1 MNDTLGSRVAARD
14 ARRFV
19 GRVTELAA
27 LESLLGDDPSASVVL
42 VHGPGGI
49 GKSTLLRELERR
61 AGARGRETFRID
73 GRELEPVPDA
83 LEDAIGGARSAA
95 RPLVLIDG
103 YDAMY
108 ALGHYLR
115 AAVLPTLS
123 ADAVVVIAARRE
135 PEAAWFRDGWEHV
148 AIELGLGPLV
158 AAEAEAL
165 LDLHGVA
172 DAERAAEI
180 VRWAAGS
187 PLALALAADAVRAG
201 RRFVPDAEHDDAVVG
216 GLVRSLLAAEVD
228 PGQRSVLGVAAIARV
243 TTVELLAA
251 VLPERDAAADFATLA
266 RRTFTES
273 RGDGVTL
280 HELTGRAALADLR
293 RRDPEHERELRRR
306 IADALYERALA
317 GRLSLTIDLAH
328 LVRDPAI
335 RWGYGWDGS
344 ERYRVDGV
352 RDGDAAAVEA
362 KLGEVGRGG
371 WWGGTDRWFAEAP
384 ERICVVRDGDEQ
396 VSGYATA
403 MTPANAPAFARHDHV
418 VGRWLEHARETGSP
432 SVVWRDAI
440 DFTGDG
446 DAPVQAMLGLSG
458 ILRSGLENPRYAY
471 LPVEV
476 RLPAARAFVRAL
488 GAEHLPE
495 LDAGGP
501 DSPVQCFR
509 LDYGPGGLLG
519 AQRDVVYRELGLEG
533 PAGSR
538 PRVTA
543 ETVRA
548 ALREL
553 QVPHRLAASP
563 LAEGG
568 ETAERAAFVHALLV
582 RAVEEAFGT
591 SEDERL
597 LRAVLVSGY
606 LEPVGSHE
614 LAAEQLHVSRSAY
627 FRRLRVATERL
638 AEHLSR

>member
-1 MNDTLGSRVAARD
+1 MDDTLGSRVAARD

-19 GRVTELAA
+19 GRATELTA
-27 LESLLGDDPSASVVL
+27 LEGLLGDDPSASVVL

-49 GKSTLLRELERR
+49 GKSTLLRELARR
-61 AGARGRETFRID
+61 AAARGRETIRID

-83 LEDAIGGARSAA
+83 LEHAIGGAREAP

-123 ADAVVVIAARRE
+123 ADAVVVIAARRA

-148 AIELGLGPLV
+148 AIELGLGPL
-158 AAEAEAL
+158 APAEAETL
-165 LDLHGVA
+165 LDLHGVV
-172 DAERAAEI
+172 DAERASEI

-201 RRFVPDAEHDDAVVG
+201 RRFEPDAEHDDAVVG
-216 GLVRSLLAAEVD
+216 GLVRSLLAAEID

-251 VLPERDAAADFATLA
+251 VLPERDAAADFAALA
-266 RRTFTES
+266 RRTFAEP
-273 RGDGVTL
+273 RGAGVTL

-306 IADALYERALA
+306 IADALHERALA

-352 RDGDAAAVEA
+352 RAGDAEAVAA
-362 KLGEVGRGG
+362 KLAAVGRGR
-371 WWGGTDRWFAEAP
+371 WWDGTDRWFAEGP
-384 ERICVVRDGDEQ
+384 ERICLVRDGDEQ
-396 VSGYATA
+396 VCGYATA
-403 MTPANAPAFARHDHV
+403 MTPDNAPAFARRDPV
-418 VGRWLEHARETGSP
+418 VGRWLEHASETGSP

-440 DFTGDG
+440 DFTGDSE
-446 DAPVQAMLGLSG
+446 APVQAMLGLSG

-488 GAEHLPE
+488 GAQHLPE

-519 AQRDVVYRELGLEG
+519 AQRDVVYRELGLDG
-533 PAGSR
+533 PTATR
-538 PRVTA
+538 PPVTA
-543 ETVRA
+543 ETVRT

-563 LAEGG
+563 LAEGK
-568 ETAERAAFVHALLV
+568 ETSERAAFVHALLA
-582 RAVEEAFGT
+582 RAADEAFGT

-597 LRAVLVSGY
+597 LRSVLVLGY

-614 LAAEQLHVSRSAY
+614 LAAEELHVSRSAY
-627 FRRLRVATERL
+627 FRRLRVATERI